1 MAITR
6 RQALIGTATGA
17 AGLAGL
23 SAATRAQA
31 LTEIRISH
39 QWRQQTDARD
49 RGARMFAEEVRKRAP
64 ELRFRIYPNRSLI
77 ANPIAQF
84 DAMLAGSLEMAV
96 FPITYGV
103 GKVPEFSI
111 GIMPGTVKSVDQ
123 AMRLKGSAFHKRF
136 QEVAMEGGIR
146 LVTWWWT
153 PGGFASRERP
163 ITGPDSVQG
172 MRMRAADPT
181 FELMLKEAG
190 ASVVSMPSTEIYPAM
205 QSGVLNATLTS
216 AETFVSMRIYEQTRH
231 ATIGGPNTLWMLLQ
245 PLVISTQAWRQLTPA
260 QQRAFDEAADVV
272 DAWFAKEQ
280 EEAAEK
286 AVEAFRKANNEVR
299 GLTDQEYA
307 QWVALARRTAW
318 AEFARSTRHGKELLD
333 LLTQSLSS

>member
-1 MAITR
+1 MSISR
-6 RQALIGTATGA
+6 RNAL
-17 AGLAGL
+17 AGLAGGL
-23 SAATRAQA
+23 AVAAGARRAVAQA
-31 LTEIRISH
+31 GNEIRISH

-49 RGARMFAEEVRKRAP
+49 RGARLFVDEVRKRAP

-77 ANPIAQF
+77 ANPVAQF
-84 DAMLAGSLEMAV
+84 DAMLSGSLEMAV

-111 GIMPGTVKSVDQ
+111 GIMPGTIRSVDE
-123 AMRLKGSAFHKRF
+123 AMRLKGSAFHRRF

-153 PGGFASRERP
+153 PGGFAARDRA
-163 ITGPDSVQG
+163 IGGPETVQG
-172 MRMRAADPT
+172 LRMRAADPT

-216 AETFVSMRIYEQTRH
+216 AETFVSMRLYEQTRH

-245 PLVISTQAWRQLTPA
+245 PLVISTQAWSRLTNA
-260 QQRAFDEAADVV
+260 QQRAFDEAADVA
-272 DAWFAKEQ
+272 DNWFAAEQ
-280 EEAAEK
+280 KDAAAK
-286 AVEAFRKANNEVR
+286 AVEAFERAGNQVR
-299 GLTDQEYA
+299 GLSDAEYA
-307 QWVALARRTAW
+307 QWVELARRTAW
-318 AEFARSTRHGKELLD
+318 AEFARSTRHGRELLD
-333 LLTQSLSS
+333 LLTQSLS

>member
-1 MAITR
+1 MRLTR
-6 RQALIGTATGA
+6 RHALLGTAGA
-17 AGLAGL
+17 ALAGMPGGL
-23 SAATRAQA
+23 SAQA

-49 RGARMFAEEVRKRAP
+49 KGARLFADEVRKRAP

-77 ANPIAQF
+77 SNPVAQY

-111 GIMPGTVKSVDQ
+111 GIMPGTIKSVDQ
-123 AMRLKGSAFHKRF
+123 AMRIKGSAFHKRF

-146 LVTWWWT
+146 IVTWWWT
-153 PGGFASRERP
+153 PGGFASRERA
-163 ITGPDSVQG
+163 IGGPDTVQG
-172 MRMRAADPT
+172 MKMRAADPT

-205 QSGVLNATLTS
+205 QSGVLNSTLTS
-216 AETFVSMRIYEQTRH
+216 AETFVSMRIYEQTKF

-245 PLVISTQAWRQLTPA
+245 PLVMSTQAWNRLTPA
-260 QQRAFDEAADVV
+260 QQKAFDEAADVA

-280 EEAAEK
+280 EDASATAA
-286 AVEAFRKANNEVR
+286 EAFRKANNEVR
-299 GLTDQEYA
+299 GLSDAEFA
-307 QWVALARRTAW
+307 AWVALAKRTAW
-318 AEFARSTRHGKELLD
+318 EDYARTTKHGKELLD
-333 LLTQSLSS
+333 LLTQALG

>member
-1 MAITR
+1 MDITR
-6 RQALIGTATGA
+6 RHALLGTAAGTA
-17 AGLAGL
+17 ALTGLAGP
-23 SAATRAQA
+23 ARAQA
-31 LTEIRISH
+31 LSEIRISH

-49 RGARMFAEEVRKRAP
+49 RGARLFAEEVRKRAP

-77 ANPIAQF
+77 ANPVAQF
-84 DAMLAGSLEMAV
+84 DAMLGGSLEMAV

-111 GIMPGTVKSVDQ
+111 GIMPGTIKSVDQ
-123 AMRLKGSAFHKRF
+123 AMKLKGSAFHRRF

-153 PGGFASRERP
+153 PGGFASRDRE
-163 ITGPDSVQG
+163 ITGPASVQG
-172 MRMRAADPT
+172 LRIRAADPT

-205 QSGVLNATLTS
+205 QSGVLNSTLTS
-216 AETFVSMRIYEQTRH
+216 AETFVSMRLYEQTRH

-245 PLVISTQAWRQLTPA
+245 PLVISTQAWNRLTPA
-260 QQRAFDEAADVV
+260 QQKAFDEAADIA

-280 EEAAEK
+280 AEAADK
-286 AVEAFRKANNEVR
+286 AVEAFQKANNQVR
-299 GLTDQEYA
+299 GLSDQDYA
-307 QWVALARRTAW
+307 QWVELARRTAW

-333 LLTQSLSS
+333 LLTQATAA